1 MRKSKNFL
9 RNFLSREQRIMLKFD
24 RTNVIEVNSSEEDEG
39 VEDRDLSDIDDDI
52 TTGLQS
58 NNGLVA
64 VFSLA
69 RLLKVLTPFAKQ
81 RKLSKF
87 DLNLFYSFYSN
98 EVKEQPEELKS
109 IVSSVLK
116 KKGSGS
122 PTI

>member
-64 VFSLA
+64 VFNLA

>member
-24 RTNVIEVNSSEEDEG
+24 RTNVIEVNSSEEDGG

-64 VFSLA
+64 VFNLA

-87 DLNLFYSFYSN
+87 DLNLFYSFYSTK
-98 EVKEQPEELKS
+98 VMEEK
-109 IVSSVLK
+109 
-116 KKGSGS
+116 
-122 PTI
+122 PQ

>member
-64 VFSLA
+64 VFNLA

-122 PTI
+122 ATI